1 MEMDVNCA
9 KTNDNSNT
17 SCSCNGSCCNDNS
30 NDSPVLQTGLF
41 FDWVKG
47 YIHTPVGQIP
57 QISTQLKL
65 TDMLDSWKAR
75 WGYGRM
81 NLKIKAGLYAV
92 GNPDHDSPVLVSAN
106 YKLSFDRLRR
116 ELTELN
122 LWIIVLDTKGIN
134 VWCAAGKGTF
144 GTDEL
149 VRLITQVKLPEI
161 VAHRTLIAPQLG
173 APGIATHTVLK
184 LTGFKVI
191 YGPVRAVDL
200 PDFLKMGLKAT
211 SAMRQVRFG
220 FFDRLILTPIE
231 LVGIVKPAFSLIAV
245 LFVINIINNT
255 SAPFYQLIS
264 KTISNFIP
272 FLGAILTGAVLVP
285 ILLPY
290 IPGRALAWKG
300 WLSGAL
306 WAGLYLWLV
315 FPTTSNWLQAI
326 IYFLFLPPIASYLAM
341 NFTGATTYTSL
352 SGVVKE
358 MKIALPA
365 QIISTGLGVGLLIGK
380 LIIHL

>member
-1 MEMDVNCA
+1 MEIDVNTTKA
-9 KTNDNSNT
+9 NDNSNS
-17 SCSCNGSCCNDNS
+17 SCSCSGFCCNNNS
-30 NDSPVLQTGLF
+30 NDSPVLQTGLI
-41 FDWVKG
+41 FDWIKG
-47 YIHTPVGQIP
+47 HINTSIGQIP
-57 QISTQLKL
+57 LISTQLKL
-65 TDMLDSWKAR
+65 TDMFDSWKAR

-81 NLKIKAGLYAV
+81 NLKINAGLYAV
-92 GNPDHDSPVLVSAN
+92 GNPDPDSPVLVSAN

-116 ELTELN
+116 ELTGLN
-122 LWIIVLDTKGIN
+122 VWIIVLDTKGIN

-149 VRLITQVKLPEI
+149 VRRILQVKLAEV
-161 VAHRTLIAPQLG
+161 VAHRTLIVPQLG
-173 APGIATHTVLK
+173 APGIAAHLVFK
-184 LTGFKVI
+184 LAGFKVV
-191 YGPVRAVDL
+191 YGPVRAVDI
-200 PDFLKMGLKAT
+200 PDFLKRSLKAT

-220 FFDRLILTPIE
+220 FFDRLVLTPME
-231 LVGIVKPAFSLIAV
+231 LVGIVKPALSLIAV
-245 LFVINIINNT
+245 LFVINLINNN

-306 WAGLYLWLV
+306 WAGLYLGLV

-365 QIISTGLGVGLLIGK
+365 QIISSGLGVGLLIGK
-380 LIIHL
+380 LIIQL